1 MFFVTLFVWWKYS
14 LCKSFN
20 KSLNWRSYSSYSI
33 INVSNRDSN
42 MNITEAVRTLRPNS
56 SYSVTGET
64 YEGIKWCDPDNNIPT
79 KEEVQTKVA
88 ELQAEYDA
96 LQYQR
101 DREPNYPRL
110 AEQFDLLWHAID
122 ADTLDKTS
130 DFYTTL
136 KAVKDAHPK
145 G

>member
-1 MFFVTLFVWWKYS
+1 MR
-14 LCKSFN
+14 N
-20 KSLNWRSYSSYSI
+20 KAIRNTHPTVVSI
-33 INVSNRDSN
+33 NAGTDAWDKDDNVVVLDESA
-42 MNITEAVRTLRPNS
+42 IAIEQA
-56 SYSVTGET
+56 
-64 YEGIKWCDPDNNIPT
+64 K
-79 KEEVQTKVA
+79 
-88 ELQAEYDA
+88 LQAEYDA

-101 DREPNYPRL
+101 DREPDYPRL

>member
-1 MFFVTLFVWWKYS
+1 MELKETDLYKFGTTEMDKFK
-14 LCKSFN
+14 
-20 KSLNWRSYSSYSI
+20 I
-33 INVSNRDSN
+33 IQAIVG
-42 MNITEAVRTLRPNS
+42 
-56 SYSVTGET
+56 GEISKNHLDEYT
-64 YEGIKWCDPDNNIPT
+64 FHNGQSMPSDDEINT
-79 KEEVQTKVA
+79 KFA
-88 ELQAEYDA
+88 ELTAEYDT

-101 DREPNYPRL
+101 DREPDYPNL

>member
-1 MFFVTLFVWWKYS
+1 MRK
-14 LCKSFN
+14 
-20 KSLNWRSYSSYSI
+20 
-33 INVSNRDSN
+33 
-42 MNITEAVRTLRPNS
+42 
-56 SYSVTGET
+56 
-64 YEGIKWCDPDNNIPT
+64 PT
-79 KEEVQTKVA
+79 KPEAIHNLVGGSITCVGDDITYHDGQIPPTDA
-88 ELQAEYDA
+88 ECKTEMDRLQAEYDA

-101 DREPNYPRL
+101 DRQSDYPNL

>member
-1 MFFVTLFVWWKYS
+1 MIPDKKPISKFSAIKIAYP
-14 LCKSFN
+14 KA
-20 KSLNWRSYSSYSI
+20 
-33 INVSNRDSN
+33 VSHTVRHETNEEIVKDSDGN
-42 MNITEAVRTLRPNS
+42 LIV
-56 SYSVTGET
+56 
-64 YEGIKWCDPDNNIPT
+64 ID
-79 KEEVQTKVA
+79 
-88 ELQAEYDA
+88 DA
-96 LQYQR
+96 LVQVELDKLRIELDKIEYAR
-101 DREPNYPRL
+101 NRAPAYPRL

>member
-1 MFFVTLFVWWKYS
+1 MRTNAIRLAYPNVVA
-14 LCKSFN
+14 
-20 KSLNWRSYSSYSI
+20 
-33 INVSNRDSN
+33 INGES
-42 MNITEAVRTLRPNS
+42 EAWDQDGNVIEIDEAL
-56 SYSVTGET
+56 
-64 YEGIKWCDPDNNIPT
+64 
-79 KEEVQTKVA
+79 VA
-88 ELQAEYDA
+88 EQFTKLQAEYDA
-96 LQYQR
+96 QEYAR
-101 DREPNYPRL
+101 TRAKKYPNL

>member
-1 MFFVTLFVWWKYS
+1 MFKDQAIRIVV
-14 LCKSFN
+14 N
-20 KSLNWRSYSSYSI
+20 KPCHIVRDKAYDINREI
-33 INVSNRDSN
+33 IEYDEELVK
-42 MNITEAVRTLRPNS
+42 EK
-56 SYSVTGET
+56 ET
-64 YEGIKWCDPDNNIPT
+64 
-79 KEEVQTKVA
+79 

-122 ADTLDKTS
+122 TDTLDKTS

>member
-1 MFFVTLFVWWKYS
+1 MK
-14 LCKSFN
+14 N
-20 KSLNWRSYSSYSI
+20 I
-33 INVSNRDSN
+33 IDAITALDPNAQVSVGNDDIDRIQWHDDNPNNLTNSQILAKRD
-42 MNITEAVRTLRPNS
+42 
-56 SYSVTGET
+56 
-64 YEGIKWCDPDNNIPT
+64 
-79 KEEVQTKVA
+79 
-88 ELQAEYDA
+88 ELVIEYDA

-101 DREPNYPRL
+101 DRQPDYPNL

>member
-1 MFFVTLFVWWKYS
+1 MTT
-14 LCKSFN
+14 
-20 KSLNWRSYSSYSI
+20 I
-33 INVSNRDSN
+33 IDAIRALDSTAEVSVSNEDLDKIIWHDTN
-42 MNITEAVRTLRPNS
+42 PNNITVEQ
-56 SYSVTGET
+56 
-64 YEGIKWCDPDNNIPT
+64 IKT
-79 KEEVQTKVA
+79 KQT
-88 ELQAEYDA
+88 ELIAEYDA

-101 DREPNYPRL
+101 DREPDYPNL

>member
-1 MFFVTLFVWWKYS
+1 MEEIIS
-14 LCKSFN
+14 KSIGFEDGIVN
-20 KSLNWRSYSSYSI
+20 VLHALQSKWAGSHWVGNGKTYNDISWLDTSPI
-33 INVSNRDSN
+33 IKPS
-42 MNITEAVRTLRPNS
+42 E
-56 SYSVTGET
+56 
-64 YEGIKWCDPDNNIPT
+64 
-79 KEEVQTKVA
+79 EEVNTEVA
-88 ELQAEYDA
+88 RLQAEYDA

-101 DREPNYPRL
+101 DREPNYPNL

>member
-1 MFFVTLFVWWKYS
+1 MDVNGPQLRRNTAIRILAPASAYNS
-14 LCKSFN
+14 
-20 KSLNWRSYSSYSI
+20 
-33 INVSNRDSN
+33 
-42 MNITEAVRTLRPNS
+42 EADGTI
-56 SYSVTGET
+56 
-64 YEGIKWCDPDNNIPT
+64 IKWLTPDIPQPSEADIQA
-79 KEEVQTKVA
+79 KMD
-88 ELQAEYDA
+88 ELKIEYDA
-96 LQYQR
+96 QEYAR
-101 DREPNYPRL
+101 TRAKKYPNL

>member
-1 MFFVTLFVWWKYS
+1 MILKAIKKINPDAQFTINADDIDQITW
-14 LCKSFN
+14 
-20 KSLNWRSYSSYSI
+20 LNGTVEISKAEI
-33 INVSNRDSN
+33 
-42 MNITEAVRTLRPNS
+42 EAEV
-56 SYSVTGET
+56 
-64 YEGIKWCDPDNNIPT
+64 IK
-79 KEEVQTKVA
+79 
-88 ELQAEYDA
+88 LQAEYDA

-101 DREPNYPRL
+101 DRQPDYPNL

>member
-1 MFFVTLFVWWKYS
+1 MMR
-14 LCKSFN
+14 N
-20 KSLNWRSYSSYSI
+20 KAIRNTHPTVVSI
-33 INVSNRDSN
+33 NAGTDAWDKDDNVVVLDESA
-42 MNITEAVRTLRPNS
+42 IAIEQA
-56 SYSVTGET
+56 
-64 YEGIKWCDPDNNIPT
+64 K
-79 KEEVQTKVA
+79 
-88 ELQAEYDA
+88 LQAEYDA

-101 DREPNYPRL
+101 DREPDYPRL

>member
-1 MFFVTLFVWWKYS
+1 M
-14 LCKSFN
+14 
-20 KSLNWRSYSSYSI
+20 
-33 INVSNRDSN
+33 
-42 MNITEAVRTLRPNS
+42 RTLDKSDAIRS
-56 SYSVTGET
+56 LVGG
-64 YEGIKWCDPDNNIPT
+64 GITTQFGGNI
-79 KEEVQTKVA
+79 VYHDGQTPPSEA
-88 ELQAEYDA
+88 EIDAELIRLQAEYDA

-101 DREPNYPRL
+101 DREPDYPNL

>member
-1 MFFVTLFVWWKYS
+1 M
-14 LCKSFN
+14 
-20 KSLNWRSYSSYSI
+20 SI
-33 INVSNRDSN
+33 EQFLPKAI
-42 MNITEAVRTLRPNS
+42 EALRPSEGAYYNS
-56 SYSVTGET
+56 GNPILANKIVF
-64 YEGIKWCDPDNNIPT
+64 DNKDISISQDDLDA
-79 KEEVQTKVA
+79 KLV

-96 LQYQR
+96 NQYQR
-101 DREPNYPRL
+101 DRAPDYPNL

>member
-1 MFFVTLFVWWKYS
+1 MKY
-14 LCKSFN
+14 LLDN
-20 KSLNWRSYSSYSI
+20 EGYYLAI
-33 INVSNRDSN
+33 VDSP
-42 MNITEAVRTLRPNS
+42 T
-56 SYSVTGET
+56 
-64 YEGIKWCDPDNNIPT
+64 EGIEINTSLPDCTDTQKRKWNGANWIVEDS
-79 KEEVQTKVA
+79 Q
-88 ELQAEYDA
+88 ELIDRKTAWDAQEYARNRQADY
-96 LQYQR
+96 
-101 DREPNYPRL
+101 PNL